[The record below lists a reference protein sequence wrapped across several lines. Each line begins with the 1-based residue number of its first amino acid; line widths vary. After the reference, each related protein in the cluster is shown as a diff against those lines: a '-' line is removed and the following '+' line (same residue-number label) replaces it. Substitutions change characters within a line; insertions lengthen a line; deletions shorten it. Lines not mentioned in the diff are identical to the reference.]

1 MARKIVTEAQQSFS
15 FTRRSF
21 VLGAAQFGVG
31 GLLAARMAWLS
42 IAQNE
47 KYSLLAE
54 SNRINLTL
62 MPPRRGWI
70 VDRVGKP
77 LALNRTA
84 FRVDIIPDR
93 LTDKDRTLGELQGL
107 LAIGPDEMERIR
119 ADLATAAGFQPVQV
133 AENLD
138 WERFAAVT
146 IRASELPG
154 VAPAQ
159 SYARYYPEG
168 AGVGH
173 LLGYVGSAS
182 AKEYEKYKDPL
193 LITPGFKVGKAGIEA
208 ELEPLLRGQPG
219 ARRTEVTARGKLVR
233 ELETRAD
240 VPGRTVKLTIDA
252 GLQAYAA
259 RRLGRESGSVVV
271 IDTLTGG
278 ILTLASM
285 PSFDPNAFSD
295 GISKSEWTMLRED
308 DHIPML
314 NKTLQGLY
322 PPGSTAKPAAALA
335 LLRHGVDPEETVSC
349 GGGYR
354 LGNRVFKCLGR
365 HGPMNMPH
373 ALMKSCNTYFYAMG
387 RRIGYDKIAEAAR
400 ELGLGQ
406 EFDLPFQS
414 QRYGTVPD
422 SAWKMRKL
430 GKPWAES
437 DTLNATIGQGFVQVS
452 PFQLAV
458 MAARIASGR
467 HLDPHIFPRNDG
479 PAPPLSFPE
488 EHLAIVRE
496 GMNLVV
502 NGAGT
507 AVRSRLPL
515 EGIMM
520 AGKTGTAQVRK
531 IEGAQRGQSGA
542 WKFRDHGLFI
552 CFAPVEQPRYAAAV
566 VIEHGLGGARAA
578 APVAKDFLTYLYDPE
593 KAMAAL
599 LALEAEWG
607 GDINARMATERAQW
621 KATHA
626 LADSPSPR
634 PAVETASNAQAAA
647 NEAASNAASTN
658 TTAAEPSKAEGED

>member
-1 MARKIVTEAQQSFS
+1 MIGACGDESGLMKKPTRMVTEAQQAFS
-15 FTRRSF
+15 FTRRSI
-21 VLGAAQFGVG
+21 VLGGVQLGVG
-31 GLLAARMAWLS
+31 AVLAGRMAWLS

-70 VDRVGKP
+70 VDRAGKP

-93 LTDKDRTLGELQGL
+93 LTDRDRTLSELQTL
-107 LAIGPDEMERIR
+107 LSIAPDEMERIK
-119 ADLATAAGFQPVQV
+119 ADLQKAAGFQPVQV
-133 AENLD
+133 ADNLD

-146 IRASELPG
+146 IRTSELPG

-173 LLGYVGSAS
+173 LLGYVGAAS
-182 AKEYEKYKDPL
+182 AKEYEKAKDPL
-193 LITPGFKVGKAGIEA
+193 LITPGFKIGKAGIEA
-208 ELEPLLRGQPG
+208 QLEPVLRGEPG

-233 ELETRAD
+233 ELDSRSD
-240 VPGRTVKLTIDA
+240 IPGKTVRLTIDA

-259 RRLGRESGSVVV
+259 RRLGRESGSVAV
-271 IDTLTGG
+271 IDCQTGG
-278 ILTLASM
+278 ILAMASM

-295 GISKSEWTMLRED
+295 GISNSEWTMLRED

-322 PPGSTAKPAAALA
+322 PPGSTVKPVAALA
-335 LLRHGVDPEETVSC
+335 LLRHGVDPGETIFC

-365 HGPMNMPH
+365 HGTMNMRH

-430 GKPWAES
+430 DQKWADA
-437 DTLNATIGQGFVQVS
+437 DTLNATIGQGFLQVS

-467 HLDPHIFPRNDG
+467 KLEPHIFPRSNAS
-479 PAPPLSFPE
+479 APPLSFPE
-488 EHLAIVRE
+488 AHLAVVRE
-496 GMNLVV
+496 GMDLVV

-515 EGIMM
+515 DGVRM

-542 WKFRDHGLFI
+542 WKYRDHGLFV

-578 APVAKDFLTYLYDPE
+578 APVARDFMTYLYDP
-593 KAMAAL
+593 ATALAAL
-599 LALEAEWG
+599 AELENGWG
-607 GDINARMATERAQW
+607 GGIGARMAEDRARW
-621 KATHA
+621 KAGHA
-626 LADSPSPR
+626 PASPTPPLA
-634 PAVETASNAQAAA
+634 
-647 NEAASNAASTN
+647 AASNVATPPFA
-658 TTAAEPSKAEGED
+658 AEGED